1 MLNSLRKT
9 FAKSDRLLTSKDY
22 QLNSFTYH
30 RPSQALCVWIK
41 PNEQGHARLGLILA
55 KKQIRKANKRNRIKR
70 IVRESFR
77 HHKDLLQNRDIVIGA
92 RAGLE
97 RWSNQTLRQFL
108 DAQWAQLAV

>member
-9 FAKSDRLLTSKDY
+9 FAKSDRLLNSKEY
-22 QLNSFTYH
+22 QLDSFTYY

-41 PNEQGHARLGLILA
+41 LNDQAHARLGLILA
-55 KKQIRKANKRNRIKR
+55 KKQIKKANKRNRIKR
-70 IVRESFR
+70 IIRESFR

-97 RWSNQTLRQFL
+97 RWSNQRLRQFL
-108 DAQWAQLAV
+108 DEQWKKLPV